1 MPLKHGAY
9 LTPPSVPVLQFI
21 NTSSLLLPCSA
32 PQGERISPQ
41 MWGAVGL
48 GLLGSCLVAFGGIS
62 AESSDMAAAYPDE
75 LKGVCLLLAASL
87 AISVATI
94 RLGTLGKGEGEG
106 QGGDAVGA
114 VLCLRGKG
122 GLTYCGTAQHE
133 RCIPHSPSPPPP
145 LQPRASAPLTWQLS
159 GRSPSASRPW
169 PGSWGSSTKVCGDK
183 ATIAH

>member
-94 RLGTLGKGEGEG
+94 RLGTLGKEDE
-106 QGGDAVGA
+106 QG
-114 VLCLRGKG
+114 K
-122 GLTYCGTAQHE
+122 
-133 RCIPHSPSPPPP
+133 
-145 LQPRASAPLTWQLS
+145 
-159 GRSPSASRPW
+159 
-169 PGSWGSSTKVCGDK
+169 
-183 ATIAH
+183 